1 MEKIKEHYKLYKSGK
16 FLLTAGLMTVT
27 ATVSVMGN
35 VHADESQAVTPDTS
49 LEQAGLLAEAGEGQL
64 VLTPAGQKAAP
75 VSEDTSSDDSER
87 PTPTVANNDK
97 PAIDSVDTSQP
108 ATAAPKADTDVSTLQ
123 VDATTKTD
131 SDIKEDTPTDT
142 TPVVPVAQAESDTP
156 QLTSGGTTDKATD
169 TKTVQSTT
177 VEGTSKQVV
186 TTPKKES
193 STDESSSV
201 VSKQTDKASLP
212 TVATATTA
220 SKIPSVTGKY
230 QFDAKT
236 KTYTFTGKDGQPV
249 TGLVYAN
256 NVLQYFDETG
266 HQVKGQ
272 YVTIAG
278 HVYYFD
284 PDSGAAQTGAN
295 QIDGKMV
302 GFKSDGSQ
310 ITSGFS
316 KDKAGNSYYFDKS
329 GSMVT
334 GLQTIDGKTYYF
346 DKDGHLRK
354 GYSTII
360 DNQLYYFDLKTGASV
375 STTTSNFKSGLTSQT
390 DDTTPHNSAVNMS
403 KESFTTVDGFLT
415 AESWYVPKDIQTSAT
430 DWRAS
435 TPEDFRPIMMTWWP
449 TKQIQAA
456 YLNHMVSEG
465 LLSSDK
471 KFSATDDQTLLNQ
484 AAHAVQ
490 LQIEWLRTTMHNF
503 IKSQPG
509 YNVTSETP
517 SNDHLQG
524 GALSYINSVLTPDAN
539 SNFRLMNR
547 NPTQQDGTR
556 HYNTDT
562 SEGGYELLLAN
573 DVDNSNPV
581 VQAEQLNWLYFLT
594 HFGEIVKNDPSANF
608 DSVRVDAVDNVDAD
622 LLNITAAYFRDVYG
636 VDKNDLTA
644 NQHLSILEDWGHNDP
659 LYVKDHGSDQL
670 TMDDYMHTQLIWS
683 LTKNPDNRSAMRRF
697 MEYYLVD
704 RSKDN
709 TSDQAIPNYSF
720 VRAHD
725 SEVQTVIGDIVAKL
739 YPDVKN
745 SLAPSMEQ
753 LAAAFKVYDADMNS
767 VNKKYTQYNMPAAYA
782 MLLTNKDTIPRVYYG
797 DMYTDDGQYMATKSP
812 YYDAISALLK
822 ARIKYVAGGQTM
834 AVDKH

>member
-35 VHADESQAVTPDTS
+35 VHADEAQAVTPDTS

-64 VLTPAGQKAAP
+64 VLTPAGQDAAP
-75 VSEDTSSDDSER
+75 VSEDTSPDDSER
-87 PTPTVANNDK
+87 TTPTVANNYK

-123 VDATTKTD
+123 VDSTTKTD

-156 QLTSGGTTDKATD
+156 QLTSGGTND
-169 TKTVQSTT
+169 TKTVQLTT

-186 TTPKKES
+186 TTPKEES
-193 STDESSSV
+193 STDKSSSV
-201 VSKQTDKASLP
+201 VSKQTDKTSLP
-212 TVATATTA
+212 TVATATATTV
-220 SKIPSVTGKY
+220 SKIPSVTGDY
-230 QFDAKT
+230 QFDEKT

-256 NVLQYFDETG
+256 NILQYFDETG

-284 PDSGAAQTGAN
+284 PASGAAQTGVN

-316 KDKAGNSYYFDKS
+316 NDNAGNSYYFDES
-329 GSMVT
+329 GTMVT
-334 GLQTIDGKTYYF
+334 GLQTIAGKTYYF

-360 DNQLYYFDLKTGASV
+360 DNQLYYFDLKTGESV

-403 KESFTTVDGFLT
+403 KDSFTTVDGFLT

-456 YLNHMVSEG
+456 YLNH
-465 LLSSDK
+465 
-471 KFSATDDQTLLNQ
+471 
-484 AAHAVQ
+484 
-490 LQIEWLRTTMHNF
+490 
-503 IKSQPG
+503 
-509 YNVTSETP
+509 
-517 SNDHLQG
+517 
-524 GALSYINSVLTPDAN
+524 
-539 SNFRLMNR
+539 
-547 NPTQQDGTR
+547 
-556 HYNTDT
+556 
-562 SEGGYELLLAN
+562 
-573 DVDNSNPV
+573 
-581 VQAEQLNWLYFLT
+581 
-594 HFGEIVKNDPSANF
+594 
-608 DSVRVDAVDNVDAD
+608 
-622 LLNITAAYFRDVYG
+622 
-636 VDKNDLTA
+636 
-644 NQHLSILEDWGHNDP
+644 
-659 LYVKDHGSDQL
+659 
-670 TMDDYMHTQLIWS
+670 
-683 LTKNPDNRSAMRRF
+683 
-697 MEYYLVD
+697 
-704 RSKDN
+704 
-709 TSDQAIPNYSF
+709 
-720 VRAHD
+720 
-725 SEVQTVIGDIVAKL
+725 
-739 YPDVKN
+739 
-745 SLAPSMEQ
+745 
-753 LAAAFKVYDADMNS
+753 
-767 VNKKYTQYNMPAAYA
+767 
-782 MLLTNKDTIPRVYYG
+782 
-797 DMYTDDGQYMATKSP
+797 
-812 YYDAISALLK
+812 
-822 ARIKYVAGGQTM
+822 
-834 AVDKH
+834 